1 MIETETK
8 NLHTHVDIVT
18 RGKGHRVIAK
28 AAYNARDKLKDERYG
43 ETQNYSNLKDLVYSK
58 VYLPDHVPERFS
70 DREYLWNDV
79 ERFEKSSNSQLA
91 RNLIFAI
98 PRELSE
104 DDRIRLIE
112 EFVKENF
119 TDKGMIAD
127 VNIHNPD
134 ASDGLEQPHAHI
146 LLTLRRIDKNGK
158 WLSKCKK
165 EYVLDE
171 NGERIKLPSGNWK
184 SKRVDLTDWNR
195 KEKAKEWRENF
206 SELANK
212 YLEENRIDKRI
223 DPRTF
228 KEQGREEIPTIHMGN
243 ASIQM
248 EKKGVKTE
256 RGNIN
261 RKIIEGNKEIKSLN
275 VIISNIGK
283 WIAELK
289 DKVIESI
296 KRVTEEKQTEYK
308 KDPSLFDIYS
318 YLEVYNLMQTE
329 KRNQLTGKDYQ
340 RKSYFDAK
348 TDLKTLAYM
357 SSNNV
362 KTILD
367 IQMKK
372 DELVEKNK
380 KNKADIKALEKE
392 DKSLDVLLK
401 QANIIAETKKV
412 YKEYESKGTS
422 ILSKITGQSK
432 EEFYEK
438 HKVDI
443 DRYRRARA
451 IIKKKTGVE
460 TSKPNEW
467 KKMKDSIGMKLN
479 RLEFEKKDLKEEG
492 KTVNHIYYLVDQVN
506 KELGFDIKI
515 ELDIEIEKAIARG
528 EKPSTLKTLE
538 RIKKEHENRKGKEEI
553 RNYKRKEQ
561 ER

>member
-58 VYLPDHVPERFS
+58 VYLPNHVPERFS

-79 ERFEKSSNSQLA
+79 ERFEKSSNSQLT

-98 PRELSE
+98 PRELNE

-171 NGERIKLPSGNWK
+171 NVERIKLPSGNWK

-195 KEKAKEWRENF
+195 KEKAKEWRDNF

-256 RGNIN
+256 RG
-261 RKIIEGNKEIKSLN
+261 
-275 VIISNIGK
+275 
-283 WIAELK
+283 
-289 DKVIESI
+289 
-296 KRVTEEKQTEYK
+296 EY
-308 KDPSLFDIYS
+308 
-318 YLEVYNLMQTE
+318 
-329 KRNQLTGKDYQ
+329 
-340 RKSYFDAK
+340 
-348 TDLKTLAYM
+348 
-357 SSNNV
+357 
-362 KTILD
+362 
-367 IQMKK
+367 
-372 DELVEKNK
+372 
-380 KNKADIKALEKE
+380 
-392 DKSLDVLLK
+392 
-401 QANIIAETKKV
+401 
-412 YKEYESKGTS
+412 
-422 ILSKITGQSK
+422 
-432 EEFYEK
+432 
-438 HKVDI
+438 
-443 DRYRRARA
+443 
-451 IIKKKTGVE
+451 
-460 TSKPNEW
+460 
-467 KKMKDSIGMKLN
+467 
-479 RLEFEKKDLKEEG
+479 
-492 KTVNHIYYLVDQVN
+492 
-506 KELGFDIKI
+506 
-515 ELDIEIEKAIARG
+515 
-528 EKPSTLKTLE
+528 
-538 RIKKEHENRKGKEEI
+538 
-553 RNYKRKEQ
+553 
-561 ER
+561 